1 MVQNFEQQKNM
12 KAAGYTAGI
21 VLLLLLLLF
30 YVKWYTPTMPLPPI
44 EDGIEV
50 NLGSSDMGLG
60 DDQPF
65 EPGEPA
71 PQNQQAYVPAKA
83 NTTENNDLKDVMTD
97 EEDAEAPA
105 VAKPPIV
112 RPDASKV
119 TDKKVVKAPVKKAAP
134 TVTPTPAP
142 PKPKAVF
149 KGATGTG
156 TGGNDADSYKK
167 GGSEGVAGGT
177 GDQGRPGGDP
187 NSKNYEGGG
196 SGNGNIAVTK
206 GNRKIVSGLNFS
218 FTGEFDRDAAIY
230 ADIKVNA
237 AGIGEFLRVSKGST
251 SMDRK
256 YVDNIIQKLKD
267 IRFEKASGESLIT
280 VKFNFKVTR

>member
-1 MVQNFEQQKNM
+1 
-12 KAAGYTAGI
+12 
-21 VLLLLLLLF
+21 
-30 YVKWYTPTMPLPPI
+30 MPLPPMD
-44 EDGIEV
+44 EGIEV
-50 NLGSSDMGLG
+50 NLGNSDMGMG

-71 PQNQQAYVPAKA
+71 PQEQNAYIPAKA
-83 NTTENNDLKDVMTD
+83 STMENNDLKDVETD
-97 EEDAEAPA
+97 DKEEDAPV

-112 RPDASKV
+112 RPDAKKV
-119 TDKKVVKAPVKKAAP
+119 TEKEVVKAPVKKTAP

-149 KGATGTG
+149 KGTSGAG

-177 GDQGRPGGDP
+177 GDQGKPGGDP

-196 SGNGNIAVTK
+196 HGNGDIAVTK

-218 FTGEFDRDAAIY
+218 FTGDFDRNAVIY

-237 AGIGEFLRVSKGST
+237 AGRGEFLRVGKGST

-256 YVDNIIQKLKD
+256 YIDNIIQKLKN
-267 IRFEKASGESLIT
+267 IKFEEASGESLVT
-280 VKFNFKVTR
+280 VRFNFKVTQ